1 LGGTV
6 AAGFVAALA
15 IAAFLAPF
23 ASTYADGL
31 EAVGKR
37 AFQNELIPEPTVLVL
52 DDYSIP
58 APVAN
63 WQESAA
69 WQKVS
74 VSLAGVF
81 GTVCVAA
88 IAWLM
93 DRSLKLRAA
102 PVVSSHDN

>member
-1 LGGTV
+1 V

-31 EAVGKR
+31 ESVGEQ
-37 AFQNELIPEPTVLVL
+37 AFQSELEHEPTVLVL
-52 DDYSIP
+52 PDYSVP
-58 APVAN
+58 APVAS
-63 WQESAA
+63 WQESAT

-81 GTVCVAA
+81 GTVCVAGM
-88 IAWLM
+88 AWLM
-93 DRSLKLRAA
+93 DRSLRRRTA
-102 PVVSSHDN
+102 PVVSPHDN